1 MKIEFNR
8 FQSDERE
15 PLVVEF
21 YCVVNEILGN
31 PAVRTRF
38 MDDDTGTIVKLQQK
52 IITPPAHEVR
62 RS

>member
-52 IITPPAHEVR
+52 IITPLAHEVR